1 MLPIQRILHPTD
13 FSDLAEEALAY
24 ALDLAVR
31 TGATLY
37 ILHIVDGRD
46 DYHAETHL
54 PASDEEALLIRLRE
68 RVNEQLGA
76 LSSEARAGL
85 ELVYELAEG
94 RHAAPAIVEHA
105 GRRKI
110 DLIVLGTHGRRG
122 LRHLLLGSVAEEVL
136 RRAPC
141 PALIVHSQ
149 DDKPAAVRHI
159 MVPVDFSDHA
169 SVALKQAKHLAA
181 LFEAR
186 LTVLYVAEEH
196 LVPFFSDTGIPTF
209 TVMKIDPDIVAKAGE
224 AHQQLDARIEGPDVP
239 TTYAVRRGQPPTEVI
254 ECAREEQADFIVIAT
269 RGLSG
274 VRRGMIGSV
283 TERVVRIA
291 PCPVWAVHP
300 ILEMPNVEAGTA
312 IQEADEDAD

>member
-31 TGATLY
+31 TGAALY
-37 ILHIVDGRD
+37 ILHIIDGRD

-54 PASDEEALLIRLRE
+54 TASDEEALLIRLRE
-68 RVNEQLGA
+68 WVNKQLGA
-76 LSSEARAGL
+76 FSAADRAGL
-85 ELVYELAEG
+85 ELVFELAEG

-105 GRRKI
+105 SRRKI

-141 PALIVHSQ
+141 PALIVHGQ
-149 DDKPAAVRHI
+149 DDKPALVRHI

-169 SVALKQAKHLAA
+169 SIALIQAKRLAA

-224 AHQQLDARIEGPDVP
+224 ALQQLDARTEGPEVP
-239 TTYAVRRGQPPTEVI
+239 TTYTVRRGQPPTEVVK
-254 ECAREEQADFIVIAT
+254 CALEEQADFIVIAT
-269 RGLSG
+269 RGLTG
-274 VRRGMIGSV
+274 VQRGMIGSV
-283 TERVVRIA
+283 TERVVRTA

-300 ILEMPNVEAGTA
+300 IIETPDDDAETA
-312 IQEADEDAD
+312 LQETDEDMD